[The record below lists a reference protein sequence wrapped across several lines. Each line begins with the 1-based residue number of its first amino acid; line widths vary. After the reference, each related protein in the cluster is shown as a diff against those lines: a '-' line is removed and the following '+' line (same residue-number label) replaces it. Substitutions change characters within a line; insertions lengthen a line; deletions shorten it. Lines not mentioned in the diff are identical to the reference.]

1 MALNREMLRK
11 MMSGRQLV
19 RNLTILLAMILFFLF
34 FQNIYILPKRDKIN
48 DANRKVL
55 ALSREVNTLQT
66 RVEDKWERAAREA
79 EVLDAYRRMEEQLDM
94 AKRMLPTRE
103 NISELLDS
111 LTAPGKR
118 TGVSVLSLLP
128 FPPEDTPTLTR
139 LSFKLQLEG
148 RYRNIGKYLQELGNM
163 DRLIIVDNVQLSKGE
178 GVDSGIQAQL
188 LVSTYLLKEVP

>member
-1 MALNREMLRK
+1 MALDKALFVS

-19 RNLTILLAMILFFLF
+19 RNLVILLVMILFFLF

-48 DANRKVL
+48 DTSQKVL
-55 ALSREVNTLQT
+55 ALSKEINTLQV
-66 RVEDKWERAAREA
+66 RVDEKWARAAMEA
-79 EVLDAYRRMEEQLDM
+79 EILDAYRRLEEHLDS

-128 FPPEDTPTLTR
+128 FPPEDMPTLTR

-148 RYRNIGKYLQELGNM
+148 RYRNIGKYLQELRNM
-163 DRLIIVDNVQLSKGE
+163 DRLLIVDNVQLSKGDE
-178 GVDSGIQAQL
+178 KGSGIQAQL